1 MRLFV
6 AVDVDDE
13 VRAVVERRVAPLR
26 DDERMSWTRPDG
38 WHLTLAFL
46 GTVPDDRVDG
56 VVAAVTAAVAGS
68 GVVAPV
74 RLTSG
79 TVSTLRRRTLVVDV
93 ADEPPGALARLG
105 DAIQHALVDADL
117 PVEVRPV
124 VPHLTLAR
132 ARDRGRQRGRGTIP
146 LDLVRGLVVPS
157 VSWSV
162 AAVQV
167 VQSVLGRGPAT
178 YVPVATIPLGASAA

>member
-1 MRLFV
+1 VRLFV

-13 VRAVVERRVAPLR
+13 VRAAIEPRVAPLR

-46 GTVPDDRVDG
+46 GTVPEDRIDE
-56 VVAAVTAAVAGS
+56 VVAAVAAAVTAW
-68 GVVAPV
+68 GVAAPV

-93 ADEPPGALARLG
+93 IDDPPGALAGLG
-105 DAIQHALVDADL
+105 GAIQQALVDADL

-132 ARDRGRQRGRGTIP
+132 ARDRGRERGRGTIP
-146 LDLVRGLVVPS
+146 PEVVHGLVVPS
-157 VSWSV
+157 VTWSV
-162 AAVQV
+162 AAVRV

-178 YVPVATIPLGASAA
+178 YVPVATVPLAASPD